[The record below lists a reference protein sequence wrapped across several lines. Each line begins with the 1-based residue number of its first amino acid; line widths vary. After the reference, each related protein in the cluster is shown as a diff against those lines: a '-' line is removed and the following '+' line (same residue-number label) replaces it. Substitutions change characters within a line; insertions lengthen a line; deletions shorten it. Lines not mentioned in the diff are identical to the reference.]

1 MCLGQGSRQSYN
13 QTRIQLVCTTHRWGG
28 GLETYSV
35 SCSWW
40 LAASSR
46 KPGCLPA
53 SPGRRTTM
61 TQGHQKRLH
70 CFSPALPGGGRL
82 RSGQVSPLLS
92 SCPTEAAAAA
102 LEHSKG
108 RTAEMLFNAQARRQG
123 PAGFS
128 CWYSAESARASH
140 VTPGRQ
146 ADRQTGSLLGFLARC
161 HALLA
166 FTSCKHRPLVQSFLL
181 QFPLHLRDAAFAA
194 QAVPQPA
201 QTPTSSHQLRLP
213 QQHHPSQWSCQQQL
227 PFQVEGT
234 NRRQGIVLETQNYLT
249 ATLQTLIKGDWE
261 PQLCLH

>member
-1 MCLGQGSRQSYN
+1 M
-13 QTRIQLVCTTHRWGG
+13 IQHTPHVTPDYHVCARVWGRAAG
-28 GLETYSV
+28 KATIGPEFNLSAPPTDGMGLETYSV

-53 SPGRRTTM
+53 IPGRRTTM
-61 TQGHQKRLH
+61 TQGHQRRLH

-82 RSGQVSPLLS
+82 RWA
-92 SCPTEAAAAA
+92 CPTQAAAAA

-146 ADRQTGSLLGFLARC
+146 AGRQTDRQPSGISSQVPCSAGIYQVQTPS
-161 HALLA
+161 
-166 FTSCKHRPLVQSFLL
+166 SCPELS
-181 QFPLHLRDAAFAA
+181 P
-194 QAVPQPA
+194 AVP
-201 QTPTSSHQLRLP
+201 R
-213 QQHHPSQWSCQQQL
+213 
-227 PFQVEGT
+227 
-234 NRRQGIVLETQNYLT
+234 
-249 ATLQTLIKGDWE
+249 TLCT
-261 PQLCLH
+261 